1 MRVITRK
8 LFEKLDRGTLNG
20 MDTVIKTAE
29 DTRTKIIVEK
39 DGKIKYISIMEAKRR
54 LRNAK
59 TI

>member
-29 DTRTKIIVEK
+29 DTKTKIIVEK
-39 DGKIKYISIMEAKRR
+39 DGKIKYISIREAKRR
-54 LRNAK
+54 LRNAR
-59 TI
+59 

>member
-29 DTRTKIIVEK
+29 DTKTKIIVEK